1 MQNNLRITLVFFI
14 VLYSTNVFSSDVRV
28 NMKNIDEQ
36 KRFILKKSHMELN
49 KAKEEYVDTLN
60 KIKNNKTKLLLLIK
74 KLEQKKKEQEKESQN
89 LKQDIQHLE
98 KEHELLLSI
107 FEKNTSDIKELVG
120 QIRINAKDLE
130 TILKQSPYSA
140 IKKHRERLIK
150 PILDKS
156 QFPGMKEI
164 KNMAELLFDEILNSS
179 EVSIKKGVFID
190 RKGNEKQGEILFI
203 GPFTQMYK
211 TDNDSGF
218 LLYSDKSQR
227 FFALSKPA
235 PYLIK
240 RQIRDYLHGKSEL
253 APVDISKGGAIREFS
268 YEVDLWEK
276 ILSGGPL
283 VWPILFIGFASLI
296 LILERFYTLKRKY
309 IDPNPFMEKLEDL
322 IVKGKWDMAQDLCS
336 NLKQKVLPNIMLKAI
351 INRNLSREGI
361 ENILQEEIL
370 KNIPKLERFLSTL
383 GMLAKIAPLLGLL
396 GTVTGMIN
404 TFHVITYFGT
414 SDPKLMSGGISEALV
429 TTMLGLSVAIP
440 IMFFHTILTRMVENY
455 ISSMEENAISLVNTI
470 FSNKN

>member
-1 MQNNLRITLVFFI
+1 MKNKGKFCLLVLLPRCI
-14 VLYSTNVFSSDVRV
+14 KQIMILVFSS
-28 NMKNIDEQ
+28 
-36 KRFILKKSHMELN
+36 IL
-49 KAKEEYVDTLN
+49 
-60 KIKNNKTKLLLLIK
+60 
-74 KLEQKKKEQEKESQN
+74 
-89 LKQDIQHLE
+89 
-98 KEHELLLSI
+98 
-107 FEKNTSDIKELVG
+107 
-120 QIRINAKDLE
+120 INP
-130 TILKQSPYSA
+130 S
-140 IKKHRERLIK
+140 
-150 PILDKS
+150 
-156 QFPGMKEI
+156 
-164 KNMAELLFDEILNSS
+164 
-179 EVSIKKGVFID
+179 V
-190 RKGNEKQGEILFI
+190 
-203 GPFTQMYK
+203 
-211 TDNDSGF
+211 
-218 LLYSDKSQR
+218 

-370 KNIPKLERFLSTL
+370 KKYS
-383 GMLAKIAPLLGLL
+383 
-396 GTVTGMIN
+396 
-404 TFHVITYFGT
+404 
-414 SDPKLMSGGISEALV
+414 
-429 TTMLGLSVAIP
+429 
-440 IMFFHTILTRMVENY
+440 
-455 ISSMEENAISLVNTI
+455 
-470 FSNKN
+470 